1 MSLEYTDRDAF
12 LDHVATPLLRAAF
25 DRAADDKRTRLGR
38 PDVPTAHESRLADAR
53 TELAEVRAA
62 IKRIERSTD
71 VRAPAARA
79 ALEAALEAATA
90 RVEFLAGL
98 EASFA
103 AADAEHAAA
112 VAAVAAANHRLN
124 NCEPSDAAA
133 ASIALATAQAE
144 LRAAHRAGLAVL
156 DSWRQSAAPVCP
168 ELTAAM
174 RRAAELNR
182 AIDDLRT
189 AAKDPSPLA
198 IVCEGPSTDPHWAA
212 IVKGRQARAK
222 GAQ

>member
-1 MSLEYTDRDAF
+1 VSLEITDRDAWT
-12 LDHVATPLLRAAF
+12 DHVLTPLCRSAFGCTPDRKTHFGSPDSPTPCAA
-25 DRAADDKRTRLGR
+25 
-38 PDVPTAHESRLADAR
+38 RLADAR
-53 TELAEVRAA
+53 NELGEIKAALKRLDGSRDPRAA
-62 IKRIERSTD
+62 AAAAVLE
-71 VRAPAARA
+71 PALA
-79 ALEAALEAATA
+79 AASD
-90 RVEFLAGL
+90 RVGFLAGL
-98 EASFA
+98 EAA
-103 AADAEHAAA
+103 LDKATEAHGAA

-144 LRAAHRAGLAVL
+144 LRAAHRSGLAL
-156 DSWRQSAAPVCP
+156 LERWRSSAAPCCP
-168 ELTAAM
+168 ELAAAM
-174 RRAAELNR
+174 QRAAELTR